1 RGGRSAGEGADE
13 RVEITRKNGDHL
25 TIPADNNAARAA
37 RGDFPE
43 GGRRLLR
50 RRAARHVVLRRG
62 RSAER
67 WARVA
72 GERRA
77 RVCRTGRS
85 PQRRRLRARAPH
97 RPHAPRRARAA
108 RDARG
113 AARPRAARRRG
124 ACNRARR
131 ARCAARGGTGR
142 RARGRRG
149 AGSHSDQ
156 VRLVGGGRCVAA
168 EPCSVLDSTNPCA
181 GEETQTAAARTNGG
195 ASGSRGETDA
205 GERLRDST
213 VAPPLGADGPG
224 TASRNDRH
232 RRRRRLCRRF
242 ALAARPRRRRDAL
255 APDAPA
261 HARHRRRGALGR
273 AARRRLQRAVD
284 GAARHSCGARKRRA
298 HRPPPP
304 LRDGARGAEFGVA
317 ADSSFRR

>member
-1 RGGRSAGEGADE
+1 LVFRDIYFIINQSNSRRGGRSAGEGADE

-131 ARCAARGGTGR
+131 APG
-142 RARGRRG
+142 
-149 AGSHSDQ
+149 
-156 VRLVGGGRCVAA
+156 VVAA
-168 EPCSVLDSTNPCA
+168 S
-181 GEETQTAAARTNGG
+181 AA
-195 ASGSRGETDA
+195 SP
-205 GERLRDST
+205 GER
-213 VAPPLGADGPG
+213 P
-224 TASRNDRH
+224 
-232 RRRRRLCRRF
+232 LCRRSMR
-242 ALAARPRRRRDAL
+242 RPRW
-255 APDAPA
+255 
-261 HARHRRRGALGR
+261 HR
-273 AARRRLQRAVD
+273 AA
-284 GAARHSCGARKRRA
+284 GTGTARSWIA
-298 HRPPPP
+298 
-304 LRDGARGAEFGVA
+304 F
-317 ADSSFRR
+317 